1 MCSYEK
7 CWLNYA
13 CNDISKKYGGIF
25 KNIYSDFAGAITDNT
40 ISEIKE
46 GFAIF
51 FGNEPTVVERSKK
64 SSETASERGSGRD
77 SEKGS
82 DRDSERKCDGIW
94 LKEYD
99 DGDNR
104 IPDGISD
111 SFEPG
116 EEGYSLYYDCDNRL
130 IIVAA
135 RRENGAMYGVF
146 ELLRLIQSGTDIKEI
161 NVCRAPE
168 MPIRMINHWDNMYGD
183 IERGYSGDS
192 FFFYKNEIIFDDRI
206 KFYARMMASIGIN
219 AITINNV
226 NVHEVESYLIT
237 DRFLGIMKKYSALFT
252 SYGIKLYLS
261 VNFASPMLIGG
272 LDSCDPLD
280 ADVIKWW
287 NETSRHLYEVIPEF
301 GGYLVKADSE
311 GRPGPFTYGRTHAD
325 GANMLAK
332 SIASFGGNVVW
343 RCFVYNCKQD
353 WRDRKTDRARAAYDN
368 FAGLDGQFDDNVI
381 LQIKNGPMDFQVR
394 EPVSPLF
401 GALKKTN
408 MFLEVQAAQEYTGQQ
423 RHICYLV
430 PMWKEILDF
439 DTHASDKGLINEIV
453 SGKAYGNRRC
463 GMAAVTN
470 TGNDPN
476 WTGHD
481 FAAAN
486 LFGYGMLCFDSR
498 KSSESIAKEWAA
510 CTFGIDGQ
518 VVGNVCEMLNLSWPA
533 YEKYTAPL
541 GIGWM
546 VNPSDHYGPNV
557 DGYEYDVWGTY
568 HRADCKGVGVDRS
581 KATGTGYAAQYNSPW
596 SELYEKP
603 ETTPEELLLF
613 FHHISYDYVLSGKKT
628 LIQHIY
634 DTHFEGVEDVERMIA
649 LWKELE
655 GKIDSRIYDRVAGR
669 LNIQY
674 ESSREWRD
682 RVNTYFFR
690 MSGVNDGQGRKIY

>member
-1 MCSYEK
+1 MCSFEK

-13 CNDISKKYGGIF
+13 CNEMSSKYAGIF
-25 KNIYSDFAGAITDNT
+25 KSIYSDFDGTVTGNT
-40 ISEIKE
+40 IAEIKE
-46 GFAIF
+46 GFGIF
-51 FGNEPTVVERSKK
+51 FGKEPVLL
-64 SSETASERGSGRD
+64 
-77 SEKGS
+77 EKQANM
-82 DRDSERKCDGIW
+82 CDGIW
-94 LKEYD
+94 LKQYEKS
-99 DGDNR
+99 DNKAA
-104 IPDGISD
+104 DE
-111 SFEPG
+111 FEPG
-116 EEGYSLYYDCDNRL
+116 TEGYSIYYDGENQL
-130 IIVAA
+130 IVVAA
-135 RRENGAMYGVF
+135 SGENGVMYGVF
-146 ELLRLIQSGTDIKEI
+146 ELLRIIQSGRDICDI
-161 NVCRAPE
+161 NICHAPK
-168 MPIRMINHWDNMYGD
+168 MPIRMIDHWDNIMGD

-192 FFFYKNEIIFDDRI
+192 FFFKENEILFGDRT
-206 KFYARMMASIGIN
+206 KAYARMMASIGIN

-237 DRFLGIMKKYSALFT
+237 DRFLGMMKKYSDLFV

-261 VNFASPMLIGG
+261 VNFASPMQIGG
-272 LDSCDPLD
+272 LGVCDPLD
-280 ADVIKWW
+280 DGVIKWW
-287 NETSRHLYEVIPEF
+287 NETSRHVYEVIPEF

-332 SIASFGGNVVW
+332 SVSPFGGNVVW

-401 GALKKTN
+401 GAMKKTN

-439 DTHASDKGLINEIV
+439 DTHASDRGCISEIV
-453 SGKAYGNRRC
+453 SGKAYGNRLC

-470 TGNDPN
+470 TGDDAN

-486 LFGYGMLCFDSR
+486 LFGYGMLCFDTERSAQD
-498 KSSESIAKEWAA
+498 IAAEWAA
-510 CTFGIDGQ
+510 CTFGIDKEI
-518 VVGNVCEMLNLSWPA
+518 VDNVCRMLIMSWPA
-533 YEKYTAPL
+533 YEKYTSPL

-568 HRADCKGVGVDRS
+568 HRADCKGVGIDRS
-581 KATGTGYAAQYNSPW
+581 AATGTGYAAQYNSPW
-596 SELYEKP
+596 RELYERV

-613 FHHISYDYVLSGKKT
+613 FHHISYDHVLSTKKT
-628 LIQHIY
+628 VIQHIY
-634 DTHFEGVEDVERMIA
+634 DTHFEGVEDVERMIG
-649 LWKELE
+649 LWKALE
-655 GKIDSRIYDRVAGR
+655 GKIDAARFARVLER
-669 LNIQY
+669 LTVQY
-674 ESSREWRD
+674 ESSKEWRD
-682 RVNTYFFR
+682 RINTYFYR
-690 MSGVNDGQGRKIY
+690 MSGIADSKGRTIY

>member
-1 MCSYEK
+1 MRSFEK

-13 CNDISKKYGGIF
+13 RNDMSNKYAGIF
-25 KNIYSDFAGAITDNT
+25 KSIYSDFDGAVTRNI
-40 ISEIKE
+40 IAEIKE
-46 GFAIF
+46 GFGIF
-51 FGNEPTVVERSKK
+51 FGIEPVLSAKPEQK
-64 SSETASERGSGRD
+64 RD
-77 SEKGS
+77 GV
-82 DRDSERKCDGIW
+82 W
-94 LKEYD
+94 LKKYD
-99 DGDNR
+99 VKDNKT
-104 IPDGISD
+104 SD
-111 SFEPG
+111 EVEPG
-116 EEGYSLYYDCDNRL
+116 DEGYSVYYDCEERL
-130 IIVAA
+130 VVVAA
-135 RRENGAMYGVF
+135 QGECGAMYGVF
-146 ELLRLIQSGTDIKEI
+146 ELLRLIQSGKDLCEI
-161 NVCRAPE
+161 NICRAPE
-168 MPIRMINHWDNMYGD
+168 MPIRMIDHWDNMKGD

-192 FFFYKNEIIFDDRI
+192 FFFKENEIIFDDRT
-206 KFYARMMASIGIN
+206 KAYARMMASIGIN

-237 DRFLGIMKKYSALFT
+237 DRFLGIMKKYSDLFV

-261 VNFASPMLIGG
+261 INFASPMQIGG
-272 LDSCDPLD
+272 LDVCDPLD
-280 ADVIKWW
+280 DRVIKWW
-287 NETSRHLYEVIPEF
+287 NDASRHVYEVIPEF

-325 GANMLAK
+325 GANMLAR
-332 SIASFGGNVVW
+332 SISGFGGNVVW

-401 GALKKTN
+401 GAMKKTN

-439 DTHASDKGLINEIV
+439 DTHVSDKGRINEIV
-453 SGKAYGNRRC
+453 SGKAYGNMLC

-470 TGNDPN
+470 TGDDAN

-486 LFGYGMLCFDSR
+486 LFGYGMLCFDTKR
-498 KSSESIAKEWAA
+498 SSEDIAAEWAA
-510 CTFGIDGQ
+510 CTFGVDKE
-518 VVGNVCEMLNLSWPA
+518 VVDNVCRMLMMSWPA
-533 YEKYTAPL
+533 YEKYTSPL

-546 VNPSDHYGPNV
+546 VNPSNHYGPNV

-568 HRADCKGVGVDRS
+568 HRADCNGVGIDRS
-581 KATGTGYAAQYNSPW
+581 AASGTGYAAQYNSPW
-596 SELYEKP
+596 REMYEKP

-613 FHHISYDYVLSGKKT
+613 FHHISYNYVLSTKKT

-634 DTHFEGVEDVERMIA
+634 DTHFEGVEDVEHMIE
-649 LWKELE
+649 LWKALE
-655 GKIDSRIYDRVAGR
+655 GKIDRARFGRVMER
-669 LNIQY
+669 LDIQY
-674 ESSREWRD
+674 ESSKEWRD
-682 RVNTYFFR
+682 RVNTYFYR
-690 MSGVNDGQGRKIY
+690 MSGVSDSGGRTIY

>member
-1 MCSYEK
+1 MCSFEK

-13 CNDISKKYGGIF
+13 CNDISKKYAGIF
-25 KNIYSDFAGAITDNT
+25 KSIYSDFDGAVTRNT
-40 ISEIKE
+40 ISEIKV
-46 GFAIF
+46 GFEIF
-51 FGNEPTVVERSKK
+51 FGGAPVVVKK
-64 SSETASERGSGRD
+64 Y
-77 SEKGS
+77 EKM
-82 DRDSERKCDGIW
+82 CDGVW
-94 LKEYD
+94 LKQYD
-99 DGDNR
+99 AGDNR
-104 IPDGISD
+104 TAGE
-111 SFEPG
+111 FEPG
-116 EEGYSLYYDCDNRL
+116 DEGYSVYYNCEDRL
-130 IIVAA
+130 IVVAA
-135 RRENGAMYGVF
+135 SGESGAMYGVF
-146 ELLRLIQSGTDIKEI
+146 ELLRFIQTGRDICEI
-161 NVCRAPE
+161 NICRAPE
-168 MPIRMINHWDNMYGD
+168 MPIRMIDHWDNMKGD

-192 FFFYKNEIIFDDRI
+192 FFFDENEILFDDRT
-206 KFYARMMASIGIN
+206 KAYARMMASIGIN

-237 DRFLGIMKKYSALFT
+237 DRFLGIMKKYSDLFV

-261 VNFASPMLIGG
+261 VNFASPMQIGG
-272 LDSCDPLD
+272 LDTCDPLD
-280 ADVIKWW
+280 FDVIHWW
-287 NETSRHLYEVIPEF
+287 NETSKHVYEVIPEF

-311 GRPGPFTYGRTHAD
+311 GRPGPFTYGRTHVD

-332 SIASFGGNVVW
+332 SVAPFGGNIVW

-353 WRDRKTDRARAAYDN
+353 WRDRKTDRAKAAFDN
-368 FAGLDGQFDDNVI
+368 FAHLDGQFADNVI

-439 DTHASDKGLINEIV
+439 DTHASDKGRINEIV
-453 SGKAYGNRRC
+453 SGKAYGNRLC

-470 TGNDPN
+470 TGDDVN

-486 LFGYGMLCFDSR
+486 LFGYGMLCFDTER
-498 KSSESIAKEWAA
+498 RAEDIAAVWAA
-510 CTFGIDGQ
+510 CTFGIDKE
-518 VVGNVCEMLNLSWPA
+518 VVDNVCEMLMLSWPA
-533 YEKYTAPL
+533 YEKYTSPL

-546 VNPSDHYGPNV
+546 VNPNDHYGPNV

-568 HRADCKGVGVDRS
+568 HRADCKGVGIDRS
-581 KATGTGYAAQYNSPW
+581 AAAGTGYAAQYNSPW
-596 SELYEKP
+596 CDLYEKA

-613 FHHISYDYVLSGKKT
+613 FHHISYDYVLSSKKT

-634 DTHFEGVEDVERMIA
+634 DTHFEGVEDVERMIE
-649 LWKELE
+649 LWRALE
-655 GKIDSRIYDRVAGR
+655 GKIDAVRFERVMER

-674 ESSREWRD
+674 ESSKEWRD
-682 RVNTYFFR
+682 RVNTYFYR
-690 MSGVNDGQGRKIY
+690 MSGVSDSEGRTIY